1 MFDVDGPLTV
11 PGGIQAV
18 IPDPLQVGRLGA
30 GPTAGNQQ
38 KAAELEIERHQIGI
52 VGFFRLPEPCIGR
65 LLIGI
70 MPAKI
75 QGNPTEEV
83 LMIFHVGMMKGF
95 VGFILDG
102 LDNALA
108 LCSGITINTQVR
120 LMVGGGGEDQRDG
133 IRLVDF

>member
-1 MFDVDGPLTV
+1 
-11 PGGIQAV
+11 
-18 IPDPLQVGRLGA
+18 
-30 GPTAGNQQ
+30 
-38 KAAELEIERHQIGI
+38 
-52 VGFFRLPEPCIGR
+52 
-65 LLIGI
+65 
-70 MPAKI
+70 
-75 QGNPTEEV
+75 
-83 LMIFHVGMMKGF
+83 MIFHVGMMKGF